1 MDPDYL
7 LFAKVVE
14 TGSFRRASA
23 ALGISPAMMSKRVA
37 RLEARL
43 GVQLIHRTTRKLA
56 LSQAGDQ
63 LHRDLIDILGAIRVA
78 EERVTDRRMVPSGV
92 LRVSAP
98 TSFGRLHVAP
108 LLPSF
113 LARYPAVSLELDL
126 TDAYVDILADR
137 LDVAIRIADHV
148 PASLQGRRLAANRR
162 VLCASP
168 DYIAAYGRPAA
179 IDDLARHRL
188 LAADGQLPWRLASG
202 RMRRQIDG
210 RSVVRTN
217 SSEIV
222 RELALAGLGIA
233 LRSLWD
239 VADMVADGRLVR
251 LLDRWEGPDDLA
263 VHAVLP
269 KGAGQPAAVHAF
281 IDHLEDAFAVA
292 AWNTGSA

>member
-162 VLCASP
+162 VLCTSP
-168 DYIAAYGRPAA
+168 DYIAAYGRPAT

-251 LLDRWEGPDDLA
+251 LLDRWEGPGDLA